1 MHPCTQSR
9 LIMGDGEGEE
19 AAWAKARRGA
29 RGVQE
34 AAARA
39 FTRAW
44 RRARGEGSREER
56 KRCGERDASATT
68 GATTAQGRRGGRRG
82 GVLERRERRADTVA
96 RASARSGGEAIHAGV
111 EPAQAHLRGGG
122 SAIARESANLPMSSS
137 PGRLW

>member
-1 MHPCTQSR
+1 
-9 LIMGDGEGEE
+9 MGDGEGEE

-44 RRARGEGSREER
+44 RRARGEGSQEER

-68 GATTAQGRRGGRRG
+68 GATTAHGDGVGEEAACLNAGRG
-82 GVLERRERRADTVA
+82 
-96 RASARSGGEAIHAGV
+96 
-111 EPAQAHLRGGG
+111 AQTQ
-122 SAIARESANLPMSSS
+122 
-137 PGRLW
+137 